1 MAYALST
8 LAGIIRDSDLEARL
22 AALEAAAAEAKKMS
36 ISTRIKALERVLS
49 PTTPDLL
56 MAVFMAG
63 QTPTGWTG
71 AGHSLDRLPGES
83 DSDFKGR
90 ALKDCGNCTQG
101 RLIVARHWLKF
112 YQDEVKR

>member
-1 MAYALST
+1 
-8 LAGIIRDSDLEARL
+8 
-22 AALEAAAAEAKKMS
+22 MS

-90 ALKDCGNCTQG
+90 ALKRLWELYPGPVDCCKALAEILPG
-101 RLIVARHWLKF
+101 
-112 YQDEVKR
+112 